1 MTDDLHPD
9 ERRYYQRQMILPGWG
24 MEGQRRLKAG
34 RVLVVGAGGLGVPVL
49 QYLAA
54 AGVGTIG
61 IADGDFVEL
70 SNLHRQVIHTIDD
83 IDRAKVD
90 SAADKLRRQNPHV
103 TVATHAFPI
112 TAENAADL
120 VAAYD
125 LVADCT
131 DNFATRDALQ
141 AACLTARK
149 PLVSG
154 AAQMTD
160 GTVTTFT
167 PYRGAGHPCY
177 RCLYPAAL
185 SATLTPSCSEI
196 GVAGPVLAVIGGF
209 QAMEV
214 IKILIGDGDTLSGR
228 ILIVDGMAAR
238 VTEVAIEKRADCPV
252 CAVASFSPR

>member
-1 MTDDLHPD
+1 MTDDLTLD
-9 ERRYYQRQMILPGWG
+9 EHRHYQRQMILPGWG
-24 MEGQRRLKAG
+24 VEGQRRLKAG
-34 RVLVVGAGGLGVPVL
+34 RVLVVGAGGLGAPVL

-54 AGVGTIG
+54 AGVGTVG
-61 IADGDFVEL
+61 IADGDFVER

-103 TVATHAFPI
+103 AVITHAFPV

-120 VAAYD
+120 VTAYD

-131 DNFATRDALQ
+131 DNFATRDVLQ

-185 SATLTPSCSEI
+185 SAALTPSCSEI

-214 IKILIGDGDTLSGR
+214 IKSLIGIGDTLSGR
-228 ILIVDGMAAR
+228 ILIVDGIAAR
-238 VTEVAIEKRADCPV
+238 VTEVAIEKRGDCPV
-252 CAVASFSPR
+252 CAVAAVNPR